1 MVTGPEYLA
10 EKPAKKVRS
19 SCVSG
24 SSTSSSFGS
33 GGEVGWSG
41 KGVIGVLLPWSRVAL
56 RSL

>member
-10 EKPAKKVRS
+10 EKSAKKVRS

-41 KGVIGVLLPWSRVAL
+41 NEGTGVLLLWRRVVL